1 MALTDKLTAI
11 ANAIRAKSYK
21 IRPLT
26 LEQMVEEINNE
37 WLQPG
42 EQRIK
47 HYVKDFY
54 LKGSFDKISSDFT
67 PIYSYTPD
75 GKIVI
80 TAMSKNSDYEL
91 IWWRLKTNSETPNI
105 SMIAGREPD
114 NWSPTGEPEQ
124 ICSCVI
130 SGVDRNCQI
139 ILEQTDTSST
149 YDYTEITV
157 EVLYSTVPQE
167 E

>member
-26 LEQMVEEINNE
+26 LDQMVEEINNE

-54 LKGSFDKISSDFT
+54 LKGEFDKISSDFT

-80 TAMSKNSDYEL
+80 SAMGGDSDY
-91 IWWRLKTNSETPNI
+91 
-105 SMIAGREPD
+105 D
-114 NWSPTGEPEQ
+114 
-124 ICSCVI
+124 
-130 SGVDRNCQI
+130 
-139 ILEQTDTSST
+139 
-149 YDYTEITV
+149 
-157 EVLYSTVPQE
+157 
-167 E
+167 